1 MRPFSPIRVERVTAA
16 GRELAWEGAV
26 NVRDLGGQPLESGGT
41 TRFGVVVRADNVRK
55 LTAAGWQAFLDHG
68 VRRVIDLRW
77 HEELADDP
85 PVDVPVEVVHIS
97 LFGAHRP
104 ERRLEIEEF
113 AAAATDEADFM
124 RRLYGHYLEAHPR
137 EFGAAIEA
145 VASADGAVVV
155 HCTAGKDR
163 TGLVAAL
170 LLRVAGV
177 GIESIVADYALSDIT
192 DIPGYG
198 DWLKEELPPKE
209 ARIRDFVTSTP
220 PEGMASL
227 LRDLD
232 EQHGSATGYLES
244 AGVDPGALAEIKR
257 RLAG

>member
-1 MRPFSPIRVERVTAA
+1 
-16 GRELAWEGAV
+16 V
-26 NVRDLGGQPLESGGT
+26 NVRDLGGQPLEGGGG

-55 LTAAGWQAFLDHG
+55 LTAAGWRAFRDHG
-68 VRRVIDLRW
+68 VRRVVDLRW
-77 HEELADDP
+77 HEELAEDP
-85 PVDVPVEVVHIS
+85 VVEVPVEVVHIS

-104 ERRLEIEEF
+104 ERRLEIESI
-113 AAAATDEADFM
+113 AAVASGEADFM

-145 VASADGAVVV
+145 VAGAEGAVVV

-163 TGLVAAL
+163 TGIVSAL

-177 GIESIVADYALSDIT
+177 GIDEIAADYGLSDIRE
-192 DIPGYG
+192 IPGYG
-198 DWLKEELPPKE
+198 DWLQEQLPPEE
-209 ARIRDFVTSTP
+209 ARIRDFVTSAP

-227 LRDLD
+227 LRELD
-232 EQHGSATGYLES
+232 EAHGSAAGYLES
-244 AGVDPGALAEIKR
+244 AGVDPAALAEIRR